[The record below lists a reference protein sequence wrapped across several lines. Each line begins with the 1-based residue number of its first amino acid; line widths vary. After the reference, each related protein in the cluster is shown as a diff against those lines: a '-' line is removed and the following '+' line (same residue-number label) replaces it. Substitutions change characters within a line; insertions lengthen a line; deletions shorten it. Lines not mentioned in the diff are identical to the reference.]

1 MGHRIE
7 LEEVEN
13 AINNLEGI
21 TRCCCVFQK
30 ERNRILAFYMGSEAS
45 GSLRKILKDKLP
57 IYMVPSK
64 MIQVE
69 EVPLSKNGKVD
80 RNYFKQKV
88 MEEYS

>member
-7 LEEVEN
+7 LEEVES

-30 ERNRILAFYMGSEAS
+30 ERNRILAFYMGEYPSAE
-45 GSLRKILKDKLP
+45 LRKILKEKLP

-64 MIQVE
+64 LVPVE

-88 MEEYS
+88 LEEYT